1 MATHVDIAFD
11 PRGNSYDYTVAL
23 VQSIISEFGGIPG
36 GVMSEC
42 RGRGK
47 HIDTCQCI
55 VSGSFTHFSEEVK
68 ARFREQV
75 RTTRGIWIDAIVAQD
90 KLDWGSKLYRRS
102 ALKLR

>member
-11 PRGNSYDYTVAL
+11 PRGKSYDYTVAL
-23 VQSIISEFGGIPG
+23 VESIISDFGGIPG

-42 RGRGK
+42 SGRGK

-55 VSGSFTHFSEEVK
+55 VSGSFSDFSEDVM
-68 ARFREQV
+68 AQLREQV

-90 KLDWGSKLYRRS
+90 KLNWGSKLYRRS